1 MLDGFL
7 FPTIA
12 HDTKDAVLDAQMSS
26 PQHRFGVQPVN

>member
-12 HDTKDAVLDAQMSS
+12 HDTKDVVLDVQMSS
-26 PQHRFGVQPVN
+26 PQNRFGVQPVN